1 MKKIINGICVV
12 LGFVFI
18 GIGVIGIVLPVLPTT
33 PFLLLALILF
43 AKGSKRFHT
52 WFMGTFLYKKYIEA
66 YTSTKAMP
74 MKTKIKALITVSI
87 LFAIGFVFSP
97 VIWAKVVII
106 IGWLLHVYFF
116 LFRMKTAKE
125 E

>member
-52 WFMGTFLYKKYIEA
+52 WFMGTFLYKKYIET